1 MSYNTDTNLAY
12 NTYSGIKS
20 YAYKV
25 IALLFPNDTLW
36 KLIKYNY
43 RDVLNPSVAN
53 LTASEKV
60 GLIWTGEL
68 ADGEIEYDKYRVF
81 QQASTDNVFL
91 DRTTQMRVYVDGV
104 YPDNAIMGTVD
115 IKIEILTHSNLNGLT
130 DTQVTRLS
138 IMLEEILKTLNGS
151 YIDGIGNLY
160 FNADATR
167 RNNAKYAINN
177 GQNYLGYIIV
187 MSTKTSKISS
197 TSC

>member
-36 KLIKYNY
+36 KLIKYNS